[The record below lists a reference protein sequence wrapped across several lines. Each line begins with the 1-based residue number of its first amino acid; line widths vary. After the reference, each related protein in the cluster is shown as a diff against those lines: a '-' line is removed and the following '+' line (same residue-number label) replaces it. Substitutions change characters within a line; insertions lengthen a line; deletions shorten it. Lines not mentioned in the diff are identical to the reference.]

1 LLKNDDEILPL
12 KKNDK
17 IAVIGEFA
25 NSPRYQGGG
34 SSHINP
40 TKLDNILDE
49 IQMVSDKKVM
59 FAKGYDLAS
68 DEVDNH
74 LIDEAKEVAKQ
85 AEKVILFVGLPE
97 RYESEGYDREHMRM
111 PDNHLQLIES
121 ISEVNPNVIG
131 VLSNGAPVEMPWLN
145 KVKGLLES
153 YLGGQAL
160 GGGITDLLY
169 GIANPSGKL
178 TETFPKKISDTPSYL
193 NFPGEGDKV
202 EYKEGIFVGY

>member
-1 LLKNDDEILPL
+1 
-12 KKNDK
+12 
-17 IAVIGEFA
+17 
-25 NSPRYQGGG
+25 
-34 SSHINP
+34 
-40 TKLDNILDE
+40 
-49 IQMVSDKKVM
+49 
-59 FAKGYDLAS
+59 
-68 DEVDNH
+68 
-74 LIDEAKEVAKQ
+74 
-85 AEKVILFVGLPE
+85 
-97 RYESEGYDREHMRM
+97 HMRM

-202 EYKEGIFVGY
+202 EYKEGIFVGYRYYDKKEIDPLFPFGYGLSYTTFEYNNLTI